1 MSTILDTVRD
11 PLATALQGVAASVY
25 STPPEAIIA
34 PACSIMPSSPYL
46 ESNLIGKDLVKVK
59 INLTISA
66 IVAYNNNAGALDNL
80 EKLMLEILGAIP
92 NNYVVGNFSRPGI
105 ITVGTGNFLSSDLDV
120 YTYYQQ
126 N

>member
-11 PLATALQGVAASVY
+11 PLATALQGVTASVY

-46 ESNLIGKDLVKVK
+46 ESNLIGKEVIRVKV
-59 INLTISA
+59 NLTISA

-92 NNYVVGNFSRPGI
+92 NNFVVGNFSRPGI
-105 ITVGTGNFLSSDLDV
+105 ITVGTGNFLNSDLDV

-126 N
+126 T

>member
-1 MSTILDTVRD
+1 MSSILDTVRD
-11 PLATALQGVAASVY
+11 PLATALQGVTASVY

-46 ESNLIGKDLVKVK
+46 ESNLIGKDVIRVKV
-59 INLTISA
+59 NLTISA

-92 NNYVVGNFSRPGI
+92 NNFVVGNFSRPGI

-126 N
+126 T